1 MVEEFVESLVP
12 SAYLRAIQMQEVN
25 EDFTESV
32 ELGLVG
38 GANFLV
44 ELWQLINV
52 IPIFLCDGIVN
63 DMEDLGGV
71 GTEGWERWQIS

>member
-12 SAYLRAIQMQEVN
+12 SAGLRAIQMQEVN

-32 ELGLVG
+32 ELGLIG

-44 ELWQLINV
+44 EL
-52 IPIFLCDGIVN
+52 
-63 DMEDLGGV
+63 
-71 GTEGWERWQIS
+71 